1 MEAPGFHQVFRLR
14 KHRDIF
20 INNTDSGCLEKEKG
34 RIWFRKCTFLQLPN
48 QYFRYDLNTKQI
60 FGGPRRDN
68 ICIDTITNSNHL
80 FMSFCDETKL
90 TQKWDWGFV
99 NETMLMDWSNYGK
112 PIVDKIEKKLFE
124 KL

>member
-1 MEAPGFHQVFRLR
+1 
-14 KHRDIF
+14 
-20 INNTDSGCLEKEKG
+20 
-34 RIWFRKCTFLQLPN
+34 
-48 QYFRYDLNTKQI
+48 
-60 FGGPRRDN
+60 
-68 ICIDTITNSNHL
+68 
-80 FMSFCDETKL
+80 MSFCDETKL